1 MFFSGARILKINANL
16 RTWSS
21 PGSVLGYQCPDL
33 LGRLSNCPETF
44 RFGSHPPVGSS
55 PTAGLTAHDG
65 LSMVPS
71 MIDVVCAVIENP
83 TDGCFLAC
91 LRPQGKHLAGLW
103 EFPGGK
109 VDTGESPEGALV
121 REIREELGVE
131 ATVGRALEPVVCRY
145 DRGTIRLLPFLCS
158 ISGGPPQ
165 AIEHEQLLWCAP
177 EDFSSLAWAE
187 ADLPIL
193 DQLRTLFPKP

>member
-1 MFFSGARILKINANL
+1 MERD
-16 RTWSS
+16 
-21 PGSVLGYQCPDL
+21 PDAAL
-33 LGRLSNCPETF
+33 QPT
-44 RFGSHPPVGSS
+44 HPASIHAIDVA
-55 PTAGLTAHDG
+55 AGLIFRNG
-65 LSMVPS
+65 LLLISQ
-71 MIDVVCAVIENP
+71 
-83 TDGCFLAC
+83 
-91 LRPQGKHLAGLW
+91 RHLDSHLGGLW

-131 ATVGRALEPVVCRY
+131 TTVGRALEPVVWSY
-145 DRGTIRLLPFLCS
+145 EWGTIRLLPFLCS

-193 DQLRTLFPKP
+193 DQLRTIFPKP